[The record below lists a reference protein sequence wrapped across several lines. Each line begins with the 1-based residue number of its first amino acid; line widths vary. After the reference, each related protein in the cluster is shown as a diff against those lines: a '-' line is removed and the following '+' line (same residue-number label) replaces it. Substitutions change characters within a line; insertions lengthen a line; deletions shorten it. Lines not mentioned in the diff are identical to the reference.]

1 VEDCASSNNGLSA
14 PVKTKRT
21 SYKLV
26 EYYSES
32 LLTPT
37 STNFFKHNILKQHI
51 LFILVLMVSYAVAY

>member
-1 VEDCASSNNGLSA
+1 
-14 PVKTKRT
+14 VKTKRT